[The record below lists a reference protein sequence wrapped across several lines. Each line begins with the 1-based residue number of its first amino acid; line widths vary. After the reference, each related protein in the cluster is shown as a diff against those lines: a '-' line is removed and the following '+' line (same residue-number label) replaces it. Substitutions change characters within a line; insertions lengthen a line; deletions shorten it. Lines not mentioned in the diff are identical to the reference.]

1 MAGAAS
7 AGRRSAMDETPGHI
21 AFTPSVKA
29 MQTARGSR
37 TAYARMEARGI
48 SSTLVDA
55 ALMELLEQIDSAYLA
70 TASADGRPY
79 VQHRGGPR
87 GFIKALDAHTL
98 AFADYSG
105 NRQYITTGNLAENDR
120 ALLFLMDYQHA
131 RRVKVWGRARMT
143 GDADLIAR
151 LMPRGYQARA
161 EQALLFAV
169 EAWDA
174 NCSQHIPRKFDG
186 ADVVRVVEQ
195 FEARLAAL
203 EAENAALKAELK
215 TRTGA

>member
-1 MAGAAS
+1 
-7 AGRRSAMDETPGHI
+7 MDETPGHI

-29 MQTARGSR
+29 VQTARGSR

-48 SSTLVDA
+48 SSTLIDT
-55 ALMELLEQIDSAYLA
+55 ALMEVLEQIDTAYLA

-87 GFIKALDAHTL
+87 GFIKALDARTL

-143 GDADLIAR
+143 DDADLIAR
-151 LMPRGYQARA
+151 LMPQAYPA
-161 EQALLFAV
+161 QTEQALLFTV

-186 ADVVRVVEQ
+186 ADVVRVVERL
-195 FEARLAAL
+195 EARLAAL

-215 TRTGA
+215 TRTGT

>member
-1 MAGAAS
+1 
-7 AGRRSAMDETPGHI
+7 MDETPGHI

-29 MQTARGSR
+29 VQTARGSR
-37 TAYARMEARGI
+37 AAYARMEARGI
-48 SSTLVDA
+48 SSTVVDA
-55 ALMELLEQIDSAYLA
+55 ALMELLEQIDTAYLA

-98 AFADYSG
+98 AFANYSG
-105 NRQYITTGNLAENDR
+105 NRQYITTGNLADNDR

-131 RRVKVWGRARMT
+131 RRVKVWGRARMID
-143 GDADLIAR
+143 DADLIAR
-151 LMPRGYQARA
+151 LMPRDYPARA

>member
-1 MAGAAS
+1 
-7 AGRRSAMDETPGHI
+7 MDETPGHI

-29 MQTARGSR
+29 VQTARGSR
-37 TAYARMEARGI
+37 AAYARMEARGI
-48 SSTLVDA
+48 SSTVVDA
-55 ALMELLEQIDSAYLA
+55 ALMELLEQIDTAYLA

-98 AFADYSG
+98 AFANYSG
-105 NRQYITTGNLAENDR
+105 NRQYITTGNLADNDR

-143 GDADLIAR
+143 DDADLIAR
-151 LMPRGYQARA
+151 LMPRDYPARA